1 MSQTLDTTLRNDLA
15 EIARLA
21 EEVERFG
28 EEAGLSM
35 KTVFRINLVMDELL
49 TNAISYGYPDD
60 AEHEIRIKIHLENG
74 KVAVDIIDDGAPFN
88 PVDEAPPPDL
98 DSEVDDRPIGGL
110 GLHLVRKMVEHVG
123 YARDDVRNHLTLV
136 LAADAE

>member
-1 MSQTLDTTLRNDLA
+1 MSHQLDTTLKNDLA
-15 EIARLA
+15 EIPRLA

-28 EEAGLSM
+28 EAAGLPM

-49 TNAISYGYPDD
+49 TNAISYGYRDRSQ
-60 AEHEIRIKIHLENG
+60 HEIRIKIHAEDG

-88 PVDEAPPPDL
+88 PVDEAPAPDL
-98 DSEVDDRPIGGL
+98 ESEVDDRQIGGL
-110 GLHLVRKMVEHVG
+110 GLHLVRNMVERVG

-136 LAADAE
+136 ISADAE

>member
-1 MSQTLDTTLRNDLA
+1 MAHQLTTTLKNDLA

-28 EEAGLSM
+28 ESSGLPM
-35 KTVFRINLVMDELL
+35 KVVFRINLVMDELL
-49 TNAISYGYPDD
+49 TNAISYGYRDD
-60 AEHEIRIKIHLENG
+60 TEHEIRIRLHAADG

-98 DSEVDDRPIGGL
+98 ESEVDDRRIGGL
-110 GLHLVRKMVEHVG
+110 GIHLVRNMVERVG

-136 LAADAE
+136 ISADAE